1 LTITRLSASICTYQS
16 PPEELLRLLNSL
28 CAAAERL
35 RERVY
40 SEFRIDVSLIDNAE
54 LPHLDIRELGLDL
67 SRLKAAGVSVTL
79 RQGWGNVGYGAA
91 HNSVL
96 SKLTS
101 DYHLILNTDVELAPD
116 SLEYAVN
123 YLSTAPDTVL
133 VSPAATDFMGN
144 KQHLCKAYPSL
155 LQFWLRGYA
164 PPFMRRQFAKY
175 MAAYERRDLDSMP
188 SLPPLVKP
196 RGQLGRT
203 SSAPVETKAS
213 EAQQAA
219 PAADVAIVSGC
230 CMLCKTTELQKE
242 GGFDP
247 RFFLYFED
255 FDLSL
260 RLGKHGAVV
269 YLPTMRVRHGGGNA
283 AKKGPEHRRYFIRSA
298 VSFFN
303 KHGWKLF

>member
-188 SLPPLVKP
+188 SLPPLVKQ

-203 SSAPVETKAS
+203 SSAPVQNLAN
-213 EAQQAA
+213 EAQQT
-219 PAADVAIVSGC
+219 AADVAIVSGC

>member
-1 LTITRLSASICTYQS
+1 MTITRLSASICTYQS
-16 PPEELLRLLNSL
+16 PAEELLRLLSSL
-28 CAAAERL
+28 CVAAERL

-40 SEFRIDVSLIDNAE
+40 SEFRLDLSIIDNEE
-54 LPHLDIRELGLDL
+54 LPSLDIRELGLDL
-67 SRLKAAGVSVTL
+67 GRLKAAGVSLAL
-79 RQGWGNVGYGAA
+79 RQGGGNVGFGVA

-123 YLSTAPDTVL
+123 YLSTAPDSVL
-133 VSPAATDFMGN
+133 VSPAATDFLGN

-155 LQFWLRGYA
+155 LQFWLRGFA

-196 RGQLGRT
+196 RGQLSRV
-203 SSAPVETKAS
+203 SSRAGETKAC
-213 EAQQAA
+213 EAQDTAS
-219 PAADVAIVSGC
+219 AADVAIVSGC
-230 CMLCKTTELQKE
+230 CMLCKTTALQKA

-283 AKKGPEHRRYFIRSA
+283 AKKGPKHRRYFIRSA
-298 VSFFN
+298 VIFFN

>member
-1 LTITRLSASICTYQS
+1 MTITRLSASICAYQS
-16 PPEELLRLLNSL
+16 PAEELLRLLNSL

-35 RERVY
+35 RDRVY
-40 SEFRIDVSLIDNAE
+40 SEFRVDLTLIDNAE
-54 LPHLDIRELGLDL
+54 LPTLDIRELGLDL
-67 SRLKAAGVSVTL
+67 ERLRAAGVSVTL

-123 YLSTAPDTVL
+123 YLSTAPNTVL
-133 VSPAATDFMGN
+133 VSPAATDFIGN

-175 MAAYERRDLDSMP
+175 MAAYERRDLDALP
-188 SLPPLVKP
+188 TVPPLNKRSKP
-196 RGQLGRT
+196 AGSPNSAAGQAGESAET
-203 SSAPVETKAS
+203 S
-213 EAQQAA
+213 
-219 PAADVAIVSGC
+219 PAATVAIASGC
-230 CMLCKTTELQKE
+230 CMLCKTSALQKE
-242 GGFDP
+242 EGFDP

-260 RLGKHGAVV
+260 RLGKHGDVV

-298 VSFFN
+298 ASFFN

>member
-1 LTITRLSASICTYQS
+1 MTITRLSASICAYQS
-16 PPEELLRLLNSL
+16 PPGELLRLLNSL

-54 LPHLDIRELGLDL
+54 RPILDIRELELDL
-67 SRLKAAGVSVTL
+67 ARLKAAGVSLTL

-101 DYHLILNTDVELAPD
+101 EYHLVLNTDVELAPD

-133 VSPAATDFMGN
+133 VSPSATDFLGN

-155 LQFWLRGYA
+155 LQFLLRGYA

-175 MAAYERRDLDSMP
+175 MAAYERRDLDAMP
-188 SLPPLVKP
+188 SLPPLAKP
-196 RGQLGRT
+196 RGQLART
-203 SSAPVETKAS
+203 SSGAVETAAN
-213 EAQQAA
+213 EAQQMV
-219 PAADVAIVSGC
+219 ADVAIVSGC
-230 CMLCKTTELQKE
+230 CMLCKTTLLQKE

-260 RLGKHGAVV
+260 RLGRHGAVV

-283 AKKGPEHRRYFIRSA
+283 AKKGRKHRLYFIRSA